1 MFTALNKYG
10 HMIGPAHPQGQYALW
25 SGINCK
31 SLISIQCSLFWFSRK
46 LMLTSISINVINCTQ
61 DLDQGPLVNLVI
73 VISNWIPVHW
83 VDWHCFHSCKCYG
96 FAVVSTQ
103 YVVRIHSYFQLH
115 LLTTGT
121 MLFFHE
127 EIESNWSTFQ
137 GIIHVL
143 CFTCSCAS
151 INN

>member
-46 LMLTSISINVINCTQ
+46 LMLTSISLNVINCTQ

-83 VDWHCFHSCKCYG
+83 VDWHCFHSCKCFG
-96 FAVVSTQ
+96 FAVVINSICGANTQ
-103 YVVRIHSYFQLH
+103 
-115 LLTTGT
+115 LLPITFTN
-121 MLFFHE
+121 
-127 EIESNWSTFQ
+127 NWHNAVFSW
-137 GIIHVL
+137 GNWV
-143 CFTCSCAS
+143 
-151 INN
+151 